1 MCRAIALA
9 IAVGWVSLTIGCAGS
24 IRNGSEAMQ
33 RAPSRLLSVRGSLTY
48 RARIA
53 LPPESIAVVELRD
66 VSSSDH
72 PVIKEQRIT
81 LRGRQVPIPF
91 ELTVDRAAL
100 ATSSQY
106 NVRGAILLAGKPI
119 WAATEPVL
127 IHTASVS
134 VDLGTLTMMPFRAQ
148 AFTTTLRCG
157 NQNVT
162 IGYTADTMHLTVGK
176 ETIEMRPVEAAS
188 GAKFAATGDSTTT
201 FWSKGD
207 RAMLVLRGQSFPE
220 CTRVEKETE
229 AFRATGNEPGW
240 RLEITDTKMTFIG
253 DYGQTRIEAPA
264 PAAQTTAAFTQ
275 YAARTDGHDLIVTIF
290 DRRCSDTMSG
300 MPHPNEVVVVFDGK
314 RLNGCGGD
322 PAALLQGAEWV
333 VEDINGAGVI
343 DGSRVTLNFVSGQR
357 ISGRASCNAYTGA
370 YTLTGETLT
379 ISNTGVTMM
388 ACAPALMQQENLF
401 LDVLKNVQGF
411 ALAADGALI
420 LRAGDGRTV
429 TARRASL

>member
-1 MCRAIALA
+1 MCRAIAVA
-9 IAVGWVSLTIGCAGS
+9 IAVGWMSFMTGCADS

-72 PVIKEQRIT
+72 PVIKEQRIA
-81 LRGRQVPIPF
+81 LRDKQVPIRF
-91 ELTVDRAAL
+91 ELMVDRSAL
-100 ATSSQY
+100 ITSRQY
-106 NVRGAILLAGKPI
+106 NVRGGILLAGKPI
-119 WAATEPVL
+119 WATEPVL
-127 IHTASVS
+127 IDPAYGSI
-134 VDLGTLTMMPFRAQ
+134 DLGMLTMMPFRAQ
-148 AFTTTLRCG
+148 AFTTSLRCG

-188 GAKFAATGDSTTT
+188 GAKFASTGDSTTT

-220 CTRVEKETE
+220 CARVETETE

-253 DYGQTRIEAPA
+253 NYGQTRIEAPA
-264 PAAQTTAAFTQ
+264 PAAQTTAEFRQ
-275 YAARTDGHDLIVTIF
+275 YEARTDGHDLIVRIF

-322 PAALLQGAEWV
+322 PAALLRGAEWV

-343 DGSRVTLNFVSGQR
+343 DGSRVTLNFASGQR
-357 ISGRASCNAYTGA
+357 ISGRASCNTYTGA

-379 ISNTGVTMM
+379 FSNTAGTMM
-388 ACAPALMQQENLF
+388 ACAPALMHQENLF

>member
-1 MCRAIALA
+1 MCRAIAVA
-9 IAVGWVSLTIGCAGS
+9 IAVGWMSFMTGCAGS

-66 VSSSDH
+66 DSSSDH
-72 PVIKEQRIT
+72 PVIKEQRIA
-81 LRGRQVPIPF
+81 LRDKQVPIGF
-91 ELTVDRAAL
+91 ELMVDRSAL
-100 ATSSQY
+100 ITSRQY
-106 NVRGAILLAGKPI
+106 NVRGGILLAGKPI
-119 WAATEPVL
+119 WATEPVL
-127 IHTASVS
+127 IDPAYGSI
-134 VDLGTLTMMPFRAQ
+134 DLGMLTMMPFRAQ
-148 AFTTTLRCG
+148 AFTTSLRCG

-240 RLEITDTKMTFIG
+240 RLEITDAKMTFIG

-275 YAARTDGHDLIVTIF
+275 YSARTEGHDLIVRIF

-314 RLNGCGGD
+314 RLNGCGGN
-322 PAALLQGAEWV
+322 PATLLQGAEWV

-343 DGSRVTLNFVSGQR
+343 DGSRVTLNFASDRR
-357 ISGRASCNAYTGA
+357 ISGRALCNTYTGA

-388 ACAPALMQQENLF
+388 ACAPALMQQEKLF